1 LLPPTR
7 NFNVDAPGSRQV
19 GPRSLTISVAI
30 GTNFVLMGPDL
41 TEDLATAGDC
51 PVSATIVASKLA
63 ATSPVTRRRFP
74 LNIALRIDKSLT
86 IVSVIVTE
94 KFQGSRPAVS
104 IQWDLDESWVNLA
117 ERQGFSRQNSTYDG

>member
-7 NFNVDAPGSRQV
+7 NLNVDAPGSRQV

-74 LNIALRIDKSLT
+74 LNIALRIDKSTTNDFLM
-86 IVSVIVTE
+86 VTE
-94 KFQGSRPAVS
+94 DFQCQSPTVG
-104 IQWDLDESWVNLA
+104 N
-117 ERQGFSRQNSTYDG
+117 